1 MVDPHSPYF
10 SSNFNDSVTSPLI
23 EEESLKEREPLQPS
37 FPPPI
42 KKKEKPKAIIPGYL
56 LRDAQKVRDQQETRE
71 SLIPNPSVR
80 LSEELRAKR
89 KQTYFPDNSKKEDS

>member
-23 EEESLKEREPLQPS
+23 EDALKDNEHVPPP

-42 KKKEKPKAIIPGYL
+42 KKEKPKTIIPSYL
-56 LRDAQKVRDQQETRE
+56 LRDAQKVREKQEDKE
-71 SLIPNPSVR
+71 SLLPSKSSEK

-89 KQTYFPDNSKKEDS
+89 KQTYFPDNSKKEDN